1 MVMHGVGRSRS
12 ILERLCRHIDV
23 VHYSSSSSSSQ
34 TAAAGVHLLW
44 SSQMRSTTV
53 LCVRKGEDVVIMADG
68 QVTSGSSILKPNVK
82 KTRVLQS
89 SESIGASP
97 NANVVI
103 GGFAGATADAFTL
116 FERLE
121 QQLEHHPGQL
131 MRAAVELATMW
142 RMDKY
147 LRRLDASLIVADKD
161 VSLQITGNGDVVEP
175 HDGIL
180 SIGSGS
186 PYALAA
192 ARALYDAC
200 EDMDAMSIVTRSMKI
215 AADSCV
221 YTNDRWSVVKL
232 VGGRLVDVESSFK

>member
-1 MVMHGVGRSRS
+1 MQQQKKSLLLQQGGRFVSG
-12 ILERLCRHIDV
+12 IVQRLSAAATITVPHSTTINE
-23 VHYSSSSSSSQ
+23 SSSSRNQ
-34 TAAAGVHLLW
+34 TIRH
-44 SSQMRSTTV
+44 TTV

-82 KTRVLQS
+82 KTRVLQNTD
-89 SESIGASP
+89 SIGASP
-97 NANVVI
+97 HANIVI

-121 QQLEHHPGQL
+121 QQLEQHPGQL

-161 VSLQITGNGDVVEP
+161 SSLQITGNGDVVEP

-192 ARALYDAC
+192 ARALCEAC
-200 EDMDAMSIVTRSMKI
+200 EDMDAESIARRSMKI
-215 AADSCV
+215 ASESCV
-221 YTNDRWSVVKL
+221 YTNDRYSVLKIIDGSL
-232 VGGRLVDVESSFK
+232 AD

>member
-1 MVMHGVGRSRS
+1 MQGISAR
-12 ILERLCRHIDV
+12 ILSQQQQQCIESSQEKMSDV
-23 VHYSSSSSSSQ
+23 VSGHQ
-34 TAAAGVHLLW
+34 T
-44 SSQMRSTTV
+44 RSTTV

-82 KTRVLQS
+82 KTRVLQNID
-89 SESIGASP
+89 SIGASP
-97 NANVVI
+97 NANIVI

-121 QQLEHHPGQL
+121 QQLEQHPGQL
-131 MRAAVELATMW
+131 MRASVELATMW

-161 VSLQITGNGDVVEP
+161 VSLQITGNGDVVES

-192 ARALYDAC
+192 ARALYGSC
-200 EDMDAMSIVTRSMKI
+200 EDMDALDIAKRAMKI
-215 AADSCV
+215 ASDSCV
-221 YTNDRWSVVKL
+221 YTNDRYSALKINGSVDPSSSSSSSSSS
-232 VGGRLVDVESSFK
+232 RLEELDDIA